1 MSEHQPIVLVGASG
15 LVGRGVMAAAVRS
28 DAAVRLVG
36 LVRRAVE
43 PAPGKETELIVAD
56 PARWDEMIAALRPRA
71 LICALGTTWKKAGR
85 DAAAFRA
92 VDHDLVLWLAAAA
105 RKAGAS
111 NMVVVSAAGADR
123 DSRSRYMRTKG
134 EVEAALGA
142 MGFGRLDIL
151 RPGLLRGARPD
162 DWRLA
167 ERAAL
172 AAAPLTDAL
181 LMGSWRRFGS
191 VDAGAVAGAALAMA
205 LASVPGR
212 FTHDNDAMRRA
223 ARELLKDTG

>member
-1 MSEHQPIVLVGASG
+1 MSDARPIVLVGATG
-15 LVGRGVMAAAVRS
+15 LIGRQVIAAA
-28 DAAVRLVG
+28 AAAETAPLIGLARREAPLPAAARLELMV
-36 LVRRAVE
+36 AE
-43 PAPGKETELIVAD
+43 PAQWGEV
-56 PARWDEMIAALRPRA
+56 IAALRPRA
-71 LICALGTTWKKAGR
+71 LISALGTTWKKAGR

-92 VDHDLVLWLAAAA
+92 VDHDLVVALGAAA

-123 DSRSRYMRTKG
+123 QSRSRYMRTKG

-142 MGFGRLDIL
+142 LGFDRLDIL

-167 ERAAL
+167 ERVAL

-191 VDAGAVAGAALAMA
+191 IDARDVAGAALALA
-205 LASVPGR
+205 LAAEPGR
-212 FTHDNDAMRRA
+212 FIHDNDAMRRA
-223 ARELLKDTG
+223 ARAGAGGAQ